1 MFSQDNS
8 FIFMSRPFKIIMKMN
23 SHSHNF
29 QKSEDKLVFYLK
41 QIIYVTMVFSFSL
54 NPSDTLWWNFNF
66 YIFLLILF

>member
-8 FIFMSRPFKIIMKMN
+8 IIFISWPFKIVMKTS

-29 QKSEDKLVFYLK
+29 QKAEDKLLFHLK
-41 QIIYVTMVFSFSL
+41 QIIYATMVFSFSL